1 MSGGKSE
8 QPVDLSTMTKAA
20 LLSYAEE
27 LGKTVSPSKTK
38 AQIIEVIN
46 E

>member
-1 MSGGKSE
+1 MNDGRSE
-8 QPVDLSTMTKAA
+8 RSVDLSTMTKAE